1 MERLSV
7 DRLEGE
13 FAVCEK
19 ENGSFVDMPLSGLPG
34 RIRPG
39 NILLINDDQS
49 VTLDTQEEESRKNDA
64 FQMYLNLFDNND
76 NNNGEQS

>member
-39 NILLINDDQS
+39 NPLI
-49 VTLDTQEEESRKNDA
+49 
-64 FQMYLNLFDNND
+64 
-76 NNNGEQS
+76 